1 MASSVIFIHVPL
13 CVAGTGEEVPRN
25 AHKPFLPLRWI
36 LVSHR
41 SSLENALYQVSF
53 PLFFFFFFLPEKY
66 AENHSIGFEPHEWEQ
81 EPTPEDKCSD
91 LYRTQITENN
101 NK

>member
-1 MASSVIFIHVPL
+1 MASSVIFIHVSL
-13 CVAGTGEEVPRN
+13 CVTETGEEVPRN

-53 PLFFFFFFLPEKY
+53 PLDFFFCLRSMQKIIQLVL
-66 AENHSIGFEPHEWEQ
+66 NHMSGSRNQPQKISVLTF
-81 EPTPEDKCSD
+81 TA
-91 LYRTQITENN
+91 LR
-101 NK
+101 

>member
-1 MASSVIFIHVPL
+1 MAFLPIFIHVSL
-13 CVAGTGEEVPRN
+13 CLRRAGEEIPRN
-25 AHKPFLPLRWI
+25 AYKPPLPPIAGRSLF
-36 LVSHR
+36 SHR

-53 PLFFFFFFLPEKY
+53 PLDFFCQVRKK
-66 AENHSIGFEPHEWEQ
+66 NHSIGFESHESEQ

-91 LYRTQITENN
+91 LYCTQITENN

>member
-1 MASSVIFIHVPL
+1 MPTSLHFVWLQWVLISD
-13 CVAGTGEEVPRN
+13 
-25 AHKPFLPLRWI
+25 
-36 LVSHR
+36 R

-53 PLFFFFFFLPEKY
+53 PLHFFLSEKY
-66 AENHSIGFEPHEWEQ
+66 GKNRSIGFESQEWEQ
-81 EPTPEDKCSD
+81 EPTLEDKCSD